1 MNPTAEQLVDSVSAL
16 LPLEPPPTEQQIDE
30 TLAAIGA
37 AMKANADVV
46 ADARRILHASFK
58 LRMELGTTLVD
69 ADDHDPW
76 LAERRDGI
84 DPYYW
89 TRYRRLLGRKGWGR
103 LVIDTLHR
111 TTDDVLDLLG
121 DPADGKPW
129 ARRGLVVGDVQSG
142 KTATYAALIAKAADA
157 GYRMIILL
165 TGTLENVRR
174 QTQERMDE
182 SFVGLDSRE
191 LLTGPKTRRKV
202 HVGVGTI
209 DARRDGIVFTSQD
222 HDFRKDAATSLN
234 ISLASVKEPVLV
246 VTKKQKA
253 VLGRLA
259 AWLRAK
265 NADGSGHIDVPLL
278 MIDDEA
284 DNASV
289 NTKKAGEDPT
299 TINAAIRD
307 LLSIFT
313 RSAYVGFTA
322 TPFANIFIDPRTTSE
337 MLGNDLFPRHFIH
350 VLEPPN
356 NYVGMDGIFPHR
368 DLDDEE
374 TPVSSLR
381 DIDDEDGWLPLTHR
395 KDDEPGDPPA
405 SLMLALNSFLVAT
418 AIRDLRARDDVP
430 DRGGNEHRT
439 MLINASRFTS
449 VQNLVAEQ
457 LLQEV
462 DQIRDAVR
470 MHGKLEPDRAE
481 AQSPRIADLAVAYH
495 AEFSGCGY
503 TWKDVLDVLHESLRD
518 MRVRP
523 VNQSTKKDKL
533 DYGAVKGPPGV
544 RAIVVGGNSLSRGLT
559 LEGLTVSYF
568 LRNSRAYDTLL
579 QMGRW
584 FGYRDGY
591 GDLCRIWMTEEA
603 RGWYEHIAEATA
615 ELKADFA
622 SMKRRRATPMEFGL
636 RVRTH
641 PDTLL
646 ITARNKM
653 RSAKEVN
660 EVWEVSLTGRLVEST
675 RLFQDRGR
683 NANNVR
689 DLNRFITKLQQANAG
704 VTSPHGGAL
713 LWTGV
718 SGDVVADL
726 LYEGFA
732 VHPFNFDFQGDSIA
746 AFLRQAVVDGDK
758 ALSEWTVVLP
768 VNGEAKDEQGQP
780 IPIPLPAP
788 LTGVAA
794 VRSIKKSHESLL
806 VSGKSS
812 HLGGRSD
819 LRHGFSKQE
828 WADLNASAKP
838 TEAELRQRLR
848 RPLLIMYF
856 LHPRQAGIGPAGT
869 LLPALALHFP
879 GEEQT
884 EVGGHER
891 RVVGYQLNVIA
902 QEQLLRF
909 GAIDDEDDE
918 EDLDLEGGADDDD
931 D

>member
-1 MNPTAEQLVDSVSAL
+1 MTPTAEQLVDSVSAL
-16 LPLEPPPTEQQIDE
+16 LPLEPPPTEQQIDD
-30 TLAAIGA
+30 TLSVIAA
-37 AMKANADVV
+37 AMKAPDDIVV
-46 ADARRILHASFK
+46 EARRILHASFK

-69 ADDHDPW
+69 ADDHEPW
-76 LAERRDGI
+76 LVGRADGI

-111 TTDDVLDLLG
+111 TTDEVLDLLG
-121 DPADGKPW
+121 DPTDTDPW

-191 LLTGPKTRRKV
+191 LLTGTKTRRKV

-259 AWLRAK
+259 TWLRSK

-289 NTKKAGEDPT
+289 NTKKKGEDPT

-374 TPVSSLR
+374 TPVSIR
-381 DIDDEDGWLPLTHR
+381 REIDDEDGWLPLTHR
-395 KDDEPGDPPA
+395 IESEPGDPPR
-405 SLMLALNSFLVAT
+405 SLMLALNAFLIAA
-418 AIRDLRARDDVP
+418 AIRDLRARDEAP
-430 DRGGNEHRT
+430 ERGGNEHRT
-439 MLINASRFTS
+439 MLVNASRFTS

-470 MHGKLEPDRAE
+470 MHGKLEPERAE
-481 AQSPRIADLAVAYH
+481 AQSPRIAELAAAYRE
-495 AEFSGCGY
+495 EFSASGHA
-503 TWKDVLDVLHESLRD
+503 WKDILDILHDSLRD
-518 MRVRP
+518 IRVRP
-523 VNQSTKKDKL
+523 VNQSTRKDKL

-591 GDLCRIWMTEEA
+591 GDLCRIWMSEEA
-603 RGWYEHIAEATA
+603 RGWYEHIAEATT

-622 SMKRRRATPMEFGL
+622 RMKRRRATPMEFGL

-675 RLFQDRGR
+675 RLFADRGR
-683 NANNVR
+683 NASNVQ
-689 DLNRFITKLQQANAG
+689 DLQKFISLLQSRRAAE
-704 VTSPHGGAL
+704 TSPHGGAL

-718 SGDVVADL
+718 KADLVADL
-726 LYEGFA
+726 LYDGFA
-732 VHPFNFDFQGDSIA
+732 VHPFNFDFQGESIA
-746 AFLRQAVVDGDK
+746 AFLRQAVADGDEL
-758 ALSEWTVVLP
+758 LSEWTIVLP
-768 VNGEAKDEQGQP
+768 TSGQARDDQENP
-780 IPIPLPAP
+780 IQIPLPAP
-788 LTGVAA
+788 LSGVAA

-819 LRHGFSKQE
+819 LRHGFTQAE
-828 WADLNASAKP
+828 WLELNATTKP
-838 TEAELRQRLR
+838 SESELRQRLQ

-856 LHPRQAGIGPAGT
+856 LHPREKGVGPSGT
-869 LLPALALHFP
+869 LLPAIALHFP
-879 GEEQT
+879 GEEQI
-884 EVGGHER
+884 VVRGAER

-902 QEQLLRF
+902 QEQLLQQTF
-909 GAIDDEDDE
+909 
-918 EDLDLEGGADDDD
+918 DDDD
-931 D
+931 DEEELDLDGGGDDDAD